1 MIHGYHIVS
10 QPHSR
15 LEHQNGCIKSYRPDM
30 RTSSD
35 PESAHQIGLDEYM
48 VRLEEVTWPS
58 LGVQIDLAA
67 AWVTGQLCRFCVQIQ
82 NLLKNKYRC
91 KLDHPKWSWSYFP
104 SFTDLAISGAT
115 MEFKFPCQILNLL
128 KNKSRYKLDCP
139 KQSSFIFAD
148 FVQLSLI

>member
-1 MIHGYHIVS
+1 MF
-10 QPHSR
+10 
-15 LEHQNGCIKSYRPDM
+15 
-30 RTSSD
+30 
-35 PESAHQIGLDEYM
+35 
-48 VRLEEVTWPS
+48 
-58 LGVQIDLAA
+58 QIDLAA

-115 MEFKFPCQILNLL
+115 MGISNFPVQILNLL

-139 KQSSFIFAD
+139 KQSSSY
-148 FVQLSLI
+148 LLILCSYHCSSYIRCYNGN